1 MTIISARDF
10 RGEQGKYFKM
20 VSDGENV
27 VIKSRNHGSFK
38 LVPITDDDTL
48 VSKEEFFEKLKLAE
62 NEIAEGKGRSF
73 ENADEALA
81 YFKSL

>member
-1 MTIISARDF
+1 
-10 RGEQGKYFKM
+10 M

-38 LVPITDDDTL
+38 LVPITEDDTL

-73 ENADEALA
+73 GNADEALA
-81 YFKSL
+81 YFQSL